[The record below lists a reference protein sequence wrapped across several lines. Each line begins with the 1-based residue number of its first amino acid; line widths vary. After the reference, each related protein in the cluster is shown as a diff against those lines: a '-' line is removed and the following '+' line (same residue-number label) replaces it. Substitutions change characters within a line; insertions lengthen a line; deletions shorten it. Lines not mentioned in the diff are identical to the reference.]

1 VLFFPSWHRQ
11 RRCAGEKSG
20 DGKEIAMK
28 YVLLVALVVAAL
40 TVGGEIVAAE
50 YTNLLFQDE
59 LRDISAQLGNRI
71 GMVAPTSE
79 EELRENVVRRARRHE
94 IELDPRQVTARSS
107 GPSGH
112 RVIFIAV
119 DYTVPVNLGMY
130 SFSLHFT
137 PTSSGITF

>member
-1 VLFFPSWHRQ
+1 
-11 RRCAGEKSG
+11 
-20 DGKEIAMK
+20 MK

-40 TVGGEIVAAE
+40 SVGGQIVAAE

-94 IELDPRQVTARSS
+94 LELDPRQVTTRIS

-119 DYTVPVNLGMY
+119 DYTAPVNLVMY

-137 PTSSGITF
+137 PTSTGITF

>member
-1 VLFFPSWHRQ
+1 
-11 RRCAGEKSG
+11 
-20 DGKEIAMK
+20 MK
-28 YVLLVALVVAAL
+28 YVLLVALAVAAL

-71 GMVAPTSE
+71 GMAPPTSE

-94 IELDPRQVTARSS
+94 IELDPRQVTARIS

-119 DYTVPVNLGMY
+119 DYTVPVNLVMY

-137 PTSSGITF
+137 PTSTGITF